1 MKLNYLIKIIP
12 FLSTFTLI
20 AILNFS
26 NQKVNTK
33 LKILIWNTPSISL
46 GSYLAISTGTGFI
59 FSYLITT
66 SLAKSIRSNSNKA
79 IKYKKDINKE
89 EEAVEYTNT
98 NYNNYSENIL
108 IEREINDPIPTMN
121 AKFRVIGKTERYNSN
136 YKNDYNSQNNNLN
149 EFEDPYFEKDD
160 KNENLKQKKEI
171 SNDWNDN
178 SYTSW

>member
-33 LKILIWNTPSISL
+33 LKILIWNTPSLSL

-59 FSYLITT
+59 FSYIITT

-79 IKYKKDINKE
+79 IKYKKEINKE
-89 EEAVEYTNT
+89 EEVEYTDT
-98 NYNNYSENIL
+98 NYNNYTENIL
-108 IEREINDPIPTMN
+108 IERELNDPIPTMD
-121 AKFRVIGKTERYNSN
+121 AKFRVIGKTERYNTN
-136 YKNDYNSQNNNLN
+136 YKNDYNIQSNNLN
-149 EFEDPYFEKDD
+149 DIDDPYIEQ
-160 KNENLKQKKEI
+160 NEVNDAFNHDRDI
-171 SNDWNDN
+171 SSDWNDDSFKN
-178 SYTSW
+178 W

>member
-33 LKILIWNTPSISL
+33 LKILIWNTPSLSL

-59 FSYLITT
+59 FSYILTT

-79 IKYKKDINKE
+79 IKYKKEINKE
-89 EEAVEYTNT
+89 EEVEYTDT
-98 NYNNYSENIL
+98 NYNNYTENIL
-108 IEREINDPIPTMN
+108 IEREINDPIPTMD
-121 AKFRVIGKTERYNSN
+121 AKFRVIGKTERYNTN

-149 EFEDPYFEKDD
+149 EIEDPYIEQ
-160 KNENLKQKKEI
+160 NEVNDSFNHDRDI
-171 SNDWNDN
+171 SSDWNDDSFKN
-178 SYTSW
+178 W

>member
-33 LKILIWNTPSISL
+33 LKILIWNTPSLSL

-59 FSYLITT
+59 FSYIITT

-79 IKYKKDINKE
+79 IKYKKEINKE
-89 EEAVEYTNT
+89 EEVEYTDT
-98 NYNNYSENIL
+98 NYNNYTENIL
-108 IEREINDPIPTMN
+108 IERELNDPIPTMD
-121 AKFRVIGKTERYNSN
+121 AKFRVIGKTERYNTN

-149 EFEDPYFEKDD
+149 EREDSYIET
-160 KNENLKQKKEI
+160 NEAKYPFNHDRDI
-171 SNDWNDN
+171 SSDWNDDSFKN
-178 SYTSW
+178 W

>member
-33 LKILIWNTPSISL
+33 LKILIWNTPSLSL

-59 FSYLITT
+59 FSYILTA
-66 SLAKSIRSNSNKA
+66 SLAKSIRSNSIKP
-79 IKYKKDINKE
+79 IKYKKEINK
-89 EEAVEYTNT
+89 EEAVEYTDK
-98 NYNNYSENIL
+98 NYNNYTENIL
-108 IEREINDPIPTMN
+108 IEREINDPLPTMD
-121 AKFRVIGKTERYNSN
+121 AKFRVIGKTERYNTN

-149 EFEDPYFEKDD
+149 EREDSYIEQ
-160 KNENLKQKKEI
+160 NEAMDSFNHDRNI
-171 SNDWNDN
+171 SSDWNDDSFKN
-178 SYTSW
+178 W

>member
-33 LKILIWNTPSISL
+33 LKILIWNTPSLSL

-59 FSYLITT
+59 FSYILTT
-66 SLAKSIRSNSNKA
+66 SLAKSVRSNSIKT
-79 IKYKKDINKE
+79 IKYKKDINKDD
-89 EEAVEYTNT
+89 AVEYTDT
-98 NYNNYSENIL
+98 NYNNYTENIL
-108 IEREINDPIPTMN
+108 IEREINDPIPTMD
-121 AKFRVIGKTERYNSN
+121 AKFRVIGKTERYNTN

-149 EFEDPYFEKDD
+149 EIEDQYIEE
-160 KNENLKQKKEI
+160 NEVNDSFNQDRDI
-171 SNDWNDN
+171 SSDWNDDSFKN
-178 SYTSW
+178 W

>member
-33 LKILIWNTPSISL
+33 LKILIWNTPSLSI

-59 FSYLITT
+59 FSYILTT
-66 SLAKSIRSNSNKA
+66 SLAKSIRSNSKKA
-79 IKYKKDINKE
+79 LKYKKQVNKE
-89 EEAVEYTNT
+89 EEVEYTET
-98 NYNNYSENIL
+98 NYNNYTENIL
-108 IEREINDPIPTMN
+108 IEREINDPIPTMD
-121 AKFRVIGKTERYNSN
+121 AKFRVIGKTERYNTN

-149 EFEDPYFEKDD
+149 ELEDSYIEH
-160 KNENLKQKKEI
+160 NEENSSYNHDRDI
-171 SNDWNDN
+171 SSDWNDD
-178 SYTSW
+178 SYKNW

>member
-33 LKILIWNTPSISL
+33 LKILIWDTPSLSL

-59 FSYLITT
+59 FSYILTT
-66 SLAKSIRSNSNKA
+66 SLAKSIRSKTNKA
-79 IKYKKDINKE
+79 IKYKKETNK
-89 EEAVEYTNT
+89 EEAVEYDDT
-98 NYNNYSENIL
+98 NYNNYTENIL
-108 IEREINDPIPTMN
+108 IEREINDPIPTMD
-121 AKFRVIGKTERYNSN
+121 AKFRVIGKTERYNTN

-149 EFEDPYFEKDD
+149 EIEDPYIEE
-160 KNENLKQKKEI
+160 NEVNDSFNQDRDI
-171 SNDWNDN
+171 SSDWNDDSFKN
-178 SYTSW
+178 W

>member
-12 FLSTFTLI
+12 FLSTLTLI

-33 LKILIWNTPSISL
+33 IKILIWNTPSLSL

-59 FSYLITT
+59 FSYILTT
-66 SLAKSIRSNSNKA
+66 TLAKSVRSNSIKT

-89 EEAVEYTNT
+89 DAVEYTDT

-108 IEREINDPIPTMN
+108 IEREINDPIPTMD
-121 AKFRVIGKTERYNSN
+121 AKFRVIGKTERYNTN

-149 EFEDPYFEKDD
+149 EIEDPYIEE
-160 KNENLKQKKEI
+160 NEVNDSFNQDRDI
-171 SNDWNDN
+171 SSDWNDESFKN
-178 SYTSW
+178 W

>member
-33 LKILIWNTPSISL
+33 LKILIWNTPSLSL

-59 FSYLITT
+59 FSYIITT

-79 IKYKKDINKE
+79 IKYKKEINKE
-89 EEAVEYTNT
+89 EEEVEYTDT
-98 NYNNYSENIL
+98 NYNNYTENIL
-108 IEREINDPIPTMN
+108 IEREVNDPIPTIN
-121 AKFRVIGKTERYNSN
+121 AKFRVIGKTERYNTN
-136 YKNDYNSQNNNLN
+136 YKNDYNIQSNNLN
-149 EFEDPYFEKDD
+149 DIDDPYIEQ
-160 KNENLKQKKEI
+160 NEVNDAFNHDRDI
-171 SNDWNDN
+171 SSDWNDDSFKN
-178 SYTSW
+178 W